1 MNKGD
6 FMYEKK
12 TINKKYIILI
22 AVFVVALVLGITN
35 AIIMNKE
42 NLSPF
47 EKSIKDAT
55 LAVTKILYKP
65 VEFVKDKMKEH
76 SEKQDLYEKYKELEK
91 KVKETDLI
99 QSEKEELEREV
110 ENLKKTLELNQTLS
124 ESSYLNAT
132 VVNRNLGYWY
142 NTITID
148 KGSYNGVE
156 KDMPVIVSEGL
167 IGKVTKVTNFNS
179 TVKLITSDDVNN
191 KTSVKIKVG
200 DKFVYGLLSGYHKQK
215 RTFIVEGISDNT
227 EIPKD
232 SVVTTTGMGDS
243 FPSGIVVGKVK
254 RVTTDNFDLAK
265 TVEVTSNVDY
275 DDLSFVTIL
284 NTIHT
289 IRKLHTFL
297 SLMLLCFFFGSKT
310 AFPISI

>member
-1 MNKGD
+1 MCKGD
-6 FMYEKK
+6 SMYEKK
-12 TINKKYIILI
+12 KINKKYIILI
-22 AVFVVALVLGITN
+22 AVFVVAFVLGITN

-55 LAVTKILYKP
+55 LAVSKIIYKP
-65 VEFVKDKMKEH
+65 VEFFKNKIEEYQD
-76 SEKQDLYEKYKELEK
+76 KQDLYEKYQELEK

-110 ENLKKTLELNQTLS
+110 ENLKKTLELNHTLS

-200 DKFVYGLLSGYHKQK
+200 EKFVYGLLSGYDQQK
-215 RTFIVEGISDNT
+215 KTFIVEGISDNT
-227 EIPKD
+227 EIPEG
-232 SVVTTTGMGDS
+232 SLVTTTGMGDS

-254 RVTTDNFDLAK
+254 QVTTDNFDLAK
-265 TVEVTSNVDY
+265 TVEVTSSVDY

-284 NTIHT
+284 K
-289 IRKLHTFL
+289 R
-297 SLMLLCFFFGSKT
+297 T
-310 AFPISI
+310 A

>member
-65 VEFVKDKMKEH
+65 VDFVKEKMKEH

-200 DKFVYGLLSGYHKQK
+200 DKFVYGLLSGYDKQK

-265 TVEVTSNVDY
+265 TVEVTSSVDY

-284 NTIHT
+284 K
-289 IRKLHTFL
+289 RK
-297 SLMLLCFFFGSKT
+297 
-310 AFPISI
+310 A

>member
-1 MNKGD
+1 MCKGD
-6 FMYEKK
+6 SMYEKK
-12 TINKKYIILI
+12 KINKKYIILI
-22 AVFVVALVLGITN
+22 AVFVVAFVLGITN

-55 LAVTKILYKP
+55 LAVSKIIYKP
-65 VEFVKDKMKEH
+65 VEFFKNKIEEYQD
-76 SEKQDLYEKYKELEK
+76 KQDLYEKYQELEK

-110 ENLKKTLELNQTLS
+110 ENLKKTLELNHTLS

-200 DKFVYGLLSGYHKQK
+200 EKFVYGLLSGYDRQK
-215 RTFIVEGISDNT
+215 KTFIVEGISDNT
-227 EIPKD
+227 EIPEG
-232 SVVTTTGMGDS
+232 SLVTTTGMGDS

-254 RVTTDNFDLAK
+254 QVTTDNFDLAK
-265 TVEVTSNVDY
+265 TVEVTSSVDY

-284 NTIHT
+284 K
-289 IRKLHTFL
+289 R
-297 SLMLLCFFFGSKT
+297 
-310 AFPISI
+310 AA

>member
-1 MNKGD
+1 
-6 FMYEKK
+6 MYEKK
-12 TINKKYIILI
+12 KINKKYIILI
-22 AVFVVALVLGITN
+22 AVFVVAFVLGITN

-55 LAVTKILYKP
+55 LAVSKIIYKP
-65 VEFVKDKMKEH
+65 VEFFKNKIEEYQDKK
-76 SEKQDLYEKYKELEK
+76 DLYEKYQELEK

-110 ENLKKTLELNQTLS
+110 ENLKKTLELNHTLS

-200 DKFVYGLLSGYHKQK
+200 EKFVYGLLSGYDQQK
-215 RTFIVEGISDNT
+215 KTFIVEGISDNI
-227 EIPKD
+227 EIPEG
-232 SVVTTTGMGDS
+232 SLVTTTGMGDS

-254 RVTTDNFDLAK
+254 QVTTDNFDLAK
-265 TVEVTSNVDY
+265 TVEVTSSVDY

-284 NTIHT
+284 K
-289 IRKLHTFL
+289 R
-297 SLMLLCFFFGSKT
+297 
-310 AFPISI
+310 AA

>member
-200 DKFVYGLLSGYHKQK
+200 DKFVYGLLSGYDKQK

-284 NTIHT
+284 K
-289 IRKLHTFL
+289 RK
-297 SLMLLCFFFGSKT
+297 
-310 AFPISI
+310 A

>member
-1 MNKGD
+1 MCKGD
-6 FMYEKK
+6 SMYEKK
-12 TINKKYIILI
+12 KINKKYIILI
-22 AVFVVALVLGITN
+22 AVFVVAFVLGITN

-55 LAVTKILYKP
+55 LAVSKIIYKP
-65 VEFVKDKMKEH
+65 VEFFKNKIEEYQD
-76 SEKQDLYEKYKELEK
+76 KQDLYEKYQELEK

-110 ENLKKTLELNQTLS
+110 ENLKKTLELNHTLS

-200 DKFVYGLLSGYHKQK
+200 EKFVYGLLSGYDQQK
-215 RTFIVEGISDNT
+215 KTFIVEGISDNT
-227 EIPKD
+227 EIPEG
-232 SVVTTTGMGDS
+232 SLVTTTGMGDS

-254 RVTTDNFDLAK
+254 QVTTDNFDLAK
-265 TVEVTSNVDY
+265 TVEVTSSVDY

-284 NTIHT
+284 K
-289 IRKLHTFL
+289 R
-297 SLMLLCFFFGSKT
+297 
-310 AFPISI
+310 AA

>member
-65 VEFVKDKMKEH
+65 VDFVKDKMKEH

-200 DKFVYGLLSGYHKQK
+200 DKFVYGLLSGYDKQK

-284 NTIHT
+284 K
-289 IRKLHTFL
+289 RK
-297 SLMLLCFFFGSKT
+297 
-310 AFPISI
+310 A

>member
-1 MNKGD
+1 MYNNSNVGRKENQSKIGLISLRLIIRD

-200 DKFVYGLLSGYHKQK
+200 DKFVYGLLSGYDKQK

-265 TVEVTSNVDY
+265 TVEVTSSVDY

-284 NTIHT
+284 K
-289 IRKLHTFL
+289 RK
-297 SLMLLCFFFGSKT
+297 
-310 AFPISI
+310 A